1 MLNHQHY
8 LVDCFVKKPLI
19 KVEDTINWLK
29 KLVDT
34 IDMKIVAGPIAA
46 YCDSE
51 GNEGITGSCCIATS
65 HCSIHVWDK
74 AEYPYMKLDVY
85 SCQTFD
91 EKLIDSLLQ
100 EFEPY
105 NIVSKLID
113 RNPVN

>member
-46 YCDSE
+46 Y
-51 GNEGITGSCCIATS
+51 
-65 HCSIHVWDK
+65 
-74 AEYPYMKLDVY
+74 
-85 SCQTFD
+85 
-91 EKLIDSLLQ
+91 
-100 EFEPY
+100 
-105 NIVSKLID
+105 
-113 RNPVN
+113 